1 MNNSAHP
8 FRLVSAPESC
18 EPNFPL
24 ENRLHG
30 FRLINNSAHDAQSRI
45 NLNEITCFYSAH
57 LFPLTGG
64 IGCEPKSPAG
74 EVGR

>member
-30 FRLINNSAHDAQSRI
+30 FRLINNSAH
-45 NLNEITCFYSAH
+45 